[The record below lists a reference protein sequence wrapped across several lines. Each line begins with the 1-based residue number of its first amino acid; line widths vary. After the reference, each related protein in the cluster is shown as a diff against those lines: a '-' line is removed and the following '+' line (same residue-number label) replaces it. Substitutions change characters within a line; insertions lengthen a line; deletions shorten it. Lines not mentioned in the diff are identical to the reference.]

1 MLKFLF
7 FPGAPNRSCASWQK
21 SWLYADVIRGRNKN
35 RICVVRFLVRA
46 LVMPPRSQRQQQ
58 QQASARNDD
67 TCQAVIYTLPRQRS
81 PYYENY
87 CCRQSM
93 CCGTTLLI
101 TGLLSIVLQSV
112 SIAAGLIYSTVCHGI
127 WCGVMVSHTS
137 NQTRHTVRAV
147 GLL

>member
-1 MLKFLF
+1 MKE
-7 FPGAPNRSCASWQK
+7 
-21 SWLYADVIRGRNKN
+21 DVIE
-35 RICVVRFLVRA
+35 IESVQLVFWFEFSD
-46 LVMPPRSQRQQQ
+46 MPPRSQRQQQ
-58 QQASARNDD
+58 QSSARNDD

-101 TGLLSIVLQSV
+101 TGLLSVVLQSV

-127 WCGVMVSHTS
+127 WCGVMVSHAS
-137 NQTRHTVRAV
+137 NHVVILSVLYVEV
-147 GLL
+147 GWQHVDKQQKLCVSTNLGTATPV